1 MVVSIVAQKAMAI
14 ATISQLSK
22 AIACRFTIS
31 SGAIAVHYQQ
41 KHKSDRTS
49 FYNLGGAMSSTG
61 YTYAI

>member
-14 ATISQLSK
+14 ATISQISK

-31 SGAIAVHYQQ
+31 SRAIALHYQQ
-41 KHKSDRTS
+41 KHKSRIS